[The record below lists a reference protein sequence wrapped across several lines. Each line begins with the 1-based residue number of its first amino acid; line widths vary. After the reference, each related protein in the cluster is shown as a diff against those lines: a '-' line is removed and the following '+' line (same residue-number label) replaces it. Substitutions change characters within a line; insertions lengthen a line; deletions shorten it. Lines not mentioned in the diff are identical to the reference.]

1 MIQRVPLFTKKRDFF
16 LFILLS
22 LSIFGISI
30 FIEYRNYLEFN
41 RFDSV
46 LVEVTVLKQYTKTND
61 NKTYQILKLKS
72 SDGVSFYTKAKK
84 SLQDV
89 KDKKLKLEIWPKEL
103 NFYSYLSS
111 FYANSKILSIE
122 DLDTAKQDLNA
133 FIASS
138 HEDKNIANIYQAL
151 YTAED
156 VDQKTQNA
164 FSNLGVSH
172 IVAISGFH
180 LGILSA
186 ILYFLLK
193 PLYGFMQERYFPYR
207 NSKVDI
213 FAIVAIVLYSYM
225 IFLDSPPSLVR
236 SFGMFVVGFI
246 LYDRGLQIFSMQ
258 TLLVTILLL
267 LAFFPRL
274 AFSLGFWLSAI
285 GVFYIFLF
293 MIHFKN
299 LNAFLQML
307 GISLLVYLYMLPV
320 ALFIFQN
327 FSIYHPF
334 SIILS
339 ILFTPFYPLSILLH
353 IIGYG
358 DFCDGFL
365 VWLMSLGENGA
376 KVELNSYVFLLHAA
390 LSFVAI
396 YSKRVMLMLTLF
408 SGLIFIYA
416 MYQVAEL

>member
-1 MIQRVPLFTKKRDFF
+1 MIQKVPLFTKKRDFF

-22 LSIFGISI
+22 LSIFGISV
-30 FIEYRNYLEFN
+30 FIEYRDYLEFS

-46 LVEVTVLKQYTKTND
+46 LVEATVLKQYTKTSKNQ
-61 NKTYQILKLKS
+61 TYQILKLKN
-72 SDGVSFYTKAKK
+72 SDGISFYTRTKK
-84 SLQDV
+84 SLQNV
-89 KDKKLKLEIWPKEL
+89 KDKKLKVEIWPKEL
-103 NFYSYLSS
+103 NFYAYLSS

-122 DLDTAKQDLNA
+122 DFNSTKQDLNA

-156 VDQKTQNA
+156 VDQNTQTA

-186 ILYFLLK
+186 LLYFVLK
-193 PLYGFMQERYFPYR
+193 PLYAFMQERYFPYR

-213 FAIVAIVLYSYM
+213 FVIVAVVLYSYM

-246 LYDRGLQIFSMQ
+246 LYDRGLEIFSMQ

-274 AFSLGFWLSAI
+274 AFSLGFWLSAL
-285 GVFYIFLF
+285 GVFYIFLL
-293 MIHFKN
+293 MIHLKH
-299 LNAFLQML
+299 LSAFLQML
-307 GISLLVYLYMLPV
+307 AISIFVYLYMIPISLYV
-320 ALFIFQN
+320 FQN
-327 FSIYHPF
+327 FSIYHPI
-334 SIILS
+334 SIPLS
-339 ILFTPFYPLSILLH
+339 ILFTPFYPLSIALH

-358 DFCDGFL
+358 DFFDGFL
-365 VWLMSLGENGA
+365 IWLMRLGENGS
-376 KVELNSYVFLLHAA
+376 KVELNFYIFMLHAA

-396 YSKRVMLMLTLF
+396 YSKRAMFALTLF

-416 MYQVAEL
+416 MYEVAEL

>member
-1 MIQRVPLFTKKRDFF
+1 MLERVPLFTKKRDFLLF
-16 LFILLS
+16 LLGSLLIFLLS
-22 LSIFGISI
+22 L
-30 FIEYRNYLEFN
+30 FIEYTNYLKFSQ
-41 RFDSV
+41 FDSV
-46 LVEVTVLKQYTKTND
+46 LVEATVLRQYTKTSD

-89 KDKKLKLEIWPKEL
+89 NDKKLKLEIWPKEL
-103 NFYSYLSS
+103 NFYAYLSS

-122 DLDTAKQDLNA
+122 EHNTTKQELNA
-133 FIASS
+133 FIASK

-151 YTAED
+151 YTAEE

-186 ILYFLLK
+186 LLYFLLK
-193 PLYGFMQERYFPYR
+193 PIYRFVQERYFPYR
-207 NSKVDI
+207 NSKRDI
-213 FAIVAIVLYSYM
+213 FIIVAAVLFAYTL
-225 IFLDSPPSLVR
+225 FLDLPPSLVR

-246 LYDRGLQIFSMQ
+246 LYDRGLEIFSMQ

-274 AFSLGFWLSAI
+274 AFSLGFWLSAA

-307 GISLLVYLYMLPV
+307 GISILVYLYMLPV
-320 ALFIFQN
+320 ALYIFQN

-339 ILFTPFYPLSILLH
+339 ILFTPFYPLSIFLH
-353 IIGYG
+353 MVGLG
-358 DFCDGFL
+358 DFFDGFL
-365 VWLMSLGENGA
+365 IWLMALGEDGA
-376 KVELNSYVFLLHAA
+376 KVALNFYLFLFHVL
-390 LSFVAI
+390 LSFAAI
-396 YSKRVMLMLTLF
+396 WSKTAMWILTLF
-408 SGLIFIYA
+408 CSSIFLYA
-416 MYQVAEL
+416 MYRVA